1 MLDELH
7 IHELG
12 VIEDATLHLAPGL
25 TVVTGETGAGKT
37 MLVTALQLLLGS
49 RADTELVRSGA
60 PAARVE
66 ARFCPAPPGSEDW
79 TDDPDELVV
88 SREVP
93 ASGRSRARMGGRMAP
108 AGALAEVL
116 GPHVEVHAQH
126 DHHRLTR
133 PSVQRALLDAYAG
146 EPHARTLAAYRDAW
160 TAWRTAR
167 RRMDELQTGARERA
181 RELDRLRFELDEI
194 AAVGI
199 DRQRDGGIDDRLAGL
214 EHAEEI
220 QLGLGRAAEAMGS
233 DGALEPIGV
242 AVDALR
248 RLPTETVATRE
259 LRDRVEE
266 LATLATDVA
275 ADLRDQADTVE
286 ADPEQLAALMDRK
299 AALQALRRKYGDD
312 LDAVLAYEARA
323 AERVAELEADTEAS
337 DGLEGEVAR
346 LQDEVTRLAGAVRD
360 GRRVAADRLSA
371 SVEQHLGDL
380 AMPHARVE
388 ITIDETEPT
397 VDGADEVVY
406 LLAPNPGE
414 PPRPLATAASG
425 GERSRVALAI
435 EVALADVEDASV
447 LVFDEVDAGIGG
459 ATAMAVG
466 EKLARLAAGGRR
478 QVLCVTHLA
487 QLAAYA
493 DVHHVVEKGIAAGRT
508 VTTTRHVAADQ
519 RVLELSR
526 MLGGDTSDA
535 GRAHAH
541 ELIVEADRRRAS

>member
-7 IHELG
+7 ITGLG

-49 RADTELVRSGA
+49 RADTDLVRSGS

-66 ARFCPAPPGSEDW
+66 ARFCPAPDGADEW

-93 ASGRSRARMGGRMAP
+93 ADGRSRARLGGRIAP
-108 AGALAEVL
+108 AGALADVL

-133 PSVQRALLDAYAG
+133 PGVQRALLDAFAG
-146 EPHARTLAAYRDAW
+146 DPHARTLVAYRDAHRSW
-160 TAWRTAR
+160 QAAR
-167 RRMDELQTGARERA
+167 RRLDDLRTGARERA

-194 AAVGI
+194 GAVGI
-199 DRQRDGGIDDRLAGL
+199 DPDRDADLDDRLATL
-214 EHAEEI
+214 EHAEDLQI
-220 QLGLGRAAEAMGS
+220 GLGRAAEALGS
-233 DGALEPIGV
+233 EGALDPIGV

-248 RLPTETVATRE
+248 RLPTETAATRE
-259 LRDRVEE
+259 LHDRVQE
-266 LATLATDVA
+266 LATLAADVA
-275 ADLRDQADTVE
+275 ADLRDHADTVDV
-286 ADPEQLAALMDRK
+286 DPDQLAELLERR
-299 AALQALRRKYGDD
+299 AAIQTLRRKYGDD

-323 AERVAELEADTEAS
+323 VARVTELEADSDAS
-337 DGLEGEVAR
+337 EGLEAEVAE
-346 LQDEVTRLAGAVRD
+346 LGAEVQRLAEAVRD
-360 GRRVAADRLSA
+360 GRRVAADRLA
-371 SVEQHLGDL
+371 STVEAHLADL
-380 AMPHARVE
+380 AMPHARFEVAVE
-388 ITIDETEPT
+388 PCPPGP
-397 VDGADEVVY
+397 DGADEVTYV
-406 LLAPNPGE
+406 LAANPGE

-435 EVALADVEDASV
+435 EVALADVEDAAV

-493 DVHHVVEKGIAAGRT
+493 DVHHVVEKGIADGRT
-508 VTTTRHVAADQ
+508 VTTSRHVAAGD
-519 RVLELSR
+519 RVVELSR
-526 MLGGDTSDA
+526 MLGGDTGDA
-535 GRAHAH
+535 AQAHARA
-541 ELIVEADRRRAS
+541 LLDEADRRRAS

>member
-7 IHELG
+7 IHGLG
-12 VIEDATLHLAPGL
+12 VIEDATLRLAPGL

-49 RADTELVRSGA
+49 RADTDLVRAGA
-60 PAARVE
+60 GTARVE
-66 ARFCPAPPGSEDW
+66 ARFCPAPPAADEW
-79 TDDPDELVV
+79 TDDPGELVV

-93 ASGRSRARMGGRMAP
+93 AEGRSRARMGGRMAP

-126 DHHRLTR
+126 DHHRLAR
-133 PSVQRALLDAYAG
+133 PAVQRALLDAYAG
-146 EPHARTLAAYRDAW
+146 DPHARTLATYRQAYAAWRDA
-160 TAWRTAR
+160 RTR
-167 RRMDELQTGARERA
+167 LEQLHTGARERA

-199 DRQRDGGIDDRLAGL
+199 DPDADARLDDRLAEL
-214 EHAEEI
+214 EHAEDL
-220 QLGLGRAAEAMGS
+220 QLGLSRAAVALGS
-233 DGALEPIGV
+233 DGALDPIGV

-248 RLPTETVATRE
+248 RLPTETEASRD
-259 LRDRVEE
+259 LRARVEE
-266 LATLATDVA
+266 LASLAADVA
-275 ADLRDQADTVE
+275 GDLRDQADTVE
-286 ADPEQLAALMDRK
+286 SDPEQLSVLMQRRG
-299 AALQALRRKYGDD
+299 ALQALQRKYGDD

-323 AERVAELEADTEAS
+323 VDRVAELEADTDAS
-337 DGLEGEVAR
+337 DGLEAEVER
-346 LQDEVTRLAGAVRD
+346 LEAEVTRLADALRD
-360 GRRVAADRLSA
+360 SRRVAADRLA
-371 SVEQHLGDL
+371 ATVEGHLGDL
-380 AMPHARVE
+380 AMPHAHVE
-388 ITIDETEPT
+388 VAVEPT
-397 VDGADEVVY
+397 APGPDGADEVTY
-406 LLAPNPGE
+406 LLAANPGE

-435 EVALADVEDASV
+435 EVALADVEDAAV

-493 DVHHVVEKGIAAGRT
+493 DVHHVVEKGIADGRT
-508 VTTTRHVAADQ
+508 VTTTRHVAADD
-519 RVLELSR
+519 RVVELSR
-526 MLGGDTSDA
+526 MLGGDTGEA
-535 GRAHAH
+535 ARAHAR
-541 ELIVEADRRRAS
+541 ELLDEAGRRRAS

>member
-7 IHELG
+7 IHGLG
-12 VIEDATLHLAPGL
+12 VIEDATLRLAPGL

-49 RADTELVRSGA
+49 RADTDLVRSGA
-60 PAARVE
+60 GAARVD
-66 ARFCPAPPGSEDW
+66 ARFCPAPPGAEPW
-79 TDDPDELVV
+79 TDDPGELVV

-93 ASGRSRARMGGRMAP
+93 AEGRSRARMGGRLAP

-133 PSVQRALLDAYAG
+133 PAVQRALLDAYAG
-146 EPHARTLAAYRDAW
+146 DPHARTLTAYGDAYRTWRDA
-160 TAWRTAR
+160 RAR
-167 RRMDELQTGARERA
+167 LDDLRTGARERA

-199 DRQRDGGIDDRLAGL
+199 DPDADSRLDDRLAGL
-214 EHAEEI
+214 EHAEEL
-220 QLGLGRAAEAMGS
+220 QLGLARAAAALGS
-233 DGALEPIGV
+233 DGALDPVGV

-248 RLPTETVATRE
+248 RLPADTEATRE
-259 LRDRVEE
+259 LRGRVEE
-266 LATLATDVA
+266 LASLAADVA

-286 ADPEQLAALMDRK
+286 ADPEQLSVLLERR
-299 AALQALRRKYGDD
+299 AALQALQRKYGDD

-323 AERVAELEADTEAS
+323 VARVTELEADDDASSGLEGQVAELETE
-337 DGLEGEVAR
+337 VI
-346 LQDEVTRLAGAVRD
+346 RLADAVRD
-360 GRRVAADRLSA
+360 SRRVAAERLA
-371 SVEQHLGDL
+371 ATVEGHLADL
-380 AMPHARVE
+380 AMPHAHVE
-388 ITIDETEPT
+388 VAVTPT
-397 VDGADEVVY
+397 TPGPDGADEVTY
-406 LLAPNPGE
+406 LLAANPGE

-435 EVALADVEDASV
+435 EVALADVEDAAV

-493 DVHHVVEKGIAAGRT
+493 DVHHVVEKGIADGRT
-508 VTTTRHVAADQ
+508 VTTSRHVADDD
-519 RVLELSR
+519 RVAELSR
-526 MLGGDTSDA
+526 MLGGDTGDA
-535 GRAHAH
+535 ARAHAR
-541 ELIVEADRRRAS
+541 ELLDEAGRRRAS